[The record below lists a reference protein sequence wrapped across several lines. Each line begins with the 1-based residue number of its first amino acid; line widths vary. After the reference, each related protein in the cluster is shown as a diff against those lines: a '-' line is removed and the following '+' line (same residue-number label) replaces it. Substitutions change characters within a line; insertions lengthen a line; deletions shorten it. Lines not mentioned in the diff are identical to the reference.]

1 MVKITYIG
9 KRTHRRLRNRA
20 GNVFGWSNGETRD
33 IEDESLLE
41 KLKGSK
47 VFIEQKEIG
56 PKGTGGGIKTNV
68 RPPKPLSR
76 LHKPRKHLEEGEQ
89 TPKKEVKC
97 PKGSYKCKG
106 VCKCRDLKKPKGLRK
121 SKRAD

>member
-9 KRTHRRLRNRA
+9 KRGYRSLRNRK
-20 GNVFGWSNGETRD
+20 GNLFGWNNGETID
-33 IEDESLLE
+33 IEDKSLLE

-47 VFIEQKEIG
+47 NFVESSKIGKEAG
-56 PKGTGGGIKTNV
+56 SGGLKTHI
-68 RPPKPLSR
+68 RPSKRFGRPDKS
-76 LHKPRKHLEEGEQ
+76 RKHLDEGEQ
-89 TPKKEVKC
+89 ATKKEVKC